1 MTDIFIKNNR
11 IFLFPVT
18 AVYLFV
24 PRRVCLCLFLLLS
37 VVVIVVVA
45 VVAKM
50 CVSFIN
56 IA

>member
-11 IFLFPVT
+11 ILT

-24 PRRVCLCLFLLLS
+24 PRRVCLCLFVLLS
-37 VVVIVVVA
+37 FVVIVVVA
-45 VVAKM
+45 KI
-50 CVSFIN
+50 CVLFIN